1 MTPAEK
7 NKIWRDANKEK
18 INARRRE
25 YYWANREKKLA
36 QAKAS
41 KARNKAQVLAAAKA
55 YREAN
60 RETVNARVAEWAAK
74 IKDKKKTGDADWRR
88 RNPEKVTAAN
98 NAWAVANSQKVDFIK
113 TKNYLAKRL
122 GMAPAALPTDLIAAQ
137 ALITA
142 IHREIRK

>member
-1 MTPAEK
+1 MTPA
-7 NKIWRDANKEK
+7 EK

-60 RETVNARVAEWAAK
+60 REKVNAKVAEWGAK
-74 IKDKKKTGDADWRR
+74 NKDKKKAIDVDWRS
-88 RNPEKVTAAN
+88 RNKEHCVAISKKWAQAN
-98 NAWAVANSQKVDFIK
+98 PQKVDLAK
-113 TKNYLAKRL
+113 TKHYLAARL
-122 GMAPAALPTDLIAAQ
+122 NVNPATLPVDLIEAQAALRVIRRTIKN
-137 ALITA
+137 ALS
-142 IHREIRK
+142 

>member
-74 IKDKKKTGDADWRR
+74 NKDKKKTGDADWRR
-88 RNPEKVTAAN
+88 RNLEKVTAASK
-98 NAWAVANSQKVDFIK
+98 AWAVANSQKVDFIK
-113 TKNYLAKRL
+113 AKSYLAKRL

-137 ALITA
+137 ALIAA
-142 IHREIRK
+142 IRRELRK

>member
-7 NKIWRDANKEK
+7 NKIWRDVNKEK

-74 IKDKKKTGDADWRR
+74 IKTRKKPVMPIGVVVIPK
-88 RNPEKVTAAN
+88 K
-98 NAWAVANSQKVDFIK
+98 
-113 TKNYLAKRL
+113 
-122 GMAPAALPTDLIAAQ
+122 
-137 ALITA
+137 
-142 IHREIRK
+142 